1 MEITKSE
8 AEVIIKLAAKL
19 INAIDKEMKEKEI
32 LRSTEDGH
40 DIDELANA
48 QSEEINLRGGLANC
62 EDCND

>member
-19 INAIDKEMKEKEI
+19 INAIDKDMKEKKT
-32 LRSTEDGH
+32 LRSMEDKH